1 MQILHN
7 ARRSAQLQSDAEWG
21 ADYDQG
27 TLDREQREQEYRR
40 EKFKWYHLV
49 RSTILD
55 HSDEKHVLR
64 CLADHVWAGPDPEDL
79 GRIDGECV
87 ILRRTIARETCLP
100 KRTIA
105 RAIAQLEAKQ
115 IIEQEHR
122 GRRGGGRGANL
133 YRILPCN
140 PYVVR

>member
-1 MQILHN
+1 MDIVHKP
-7 ARRSAQLQSDAEWG
+7 RRAAQQSDTEWG
-21 ADYDQG
+21 ASYDEG
-27 TLDREQREQEYRR
+27 TLDREQREHEYRR
-40 EKFKWYHLV
+40 EKFKWYHLA
-49 RSTILD
+49 RRTILD
-55 HSDEKHVLR
+55 HHADKHVLR

-87 ILRRTIARETCLP
+87 ILRRTIARETSLP

-105 RAIAQLEAKQ
+105 RAISQLEAKQ

-133 YRILPCN
+133 YRILPSN
-140 PYVVR
+140 PYEVR